1 MANLQDM
8 NRVLYRHDWRNV
20 EEWAS
25 AINHLA
31 DLSEQEIGEM
41 VGKASPSRSGG
52 HLLQLPA
59 PKA

>member
-8 NRVLYRHDWRNV
+8 NRVLYRHDWQSV

-25 AINHLA
+25 AIEHLA

-41 VGKASPSRSGG
+41 VGKPSPSRSTD

>member
-8 NRVLYRHDWRNV
+8 NRVLYRHDWQNV

-25 AINHLA
+25 AIDHLA
-31 DLSEQEIGEM
+31 DLTEQEIGDM
-41 VGKASPSRSGG
+41 VGKGSPSRNGG